1 MRKARASGYLPGI
14 LLLLSTVITGCFGLE
29 VSAIEGPSVV
39 MNGSQSQLVLDCK
52 YDFTDEYEKN
62 GLVVKWYFK
71 RKPFPV
77 YQWIPP
83 NKPQVLGI
91 LKGRLNLDYEVS
103 ADEFSKH
110 RALAIVNPTTELSG
124 EYTCWISTFDSEH
137 VERKMLTIYAPP
149 SEMTLTYYKPR
160 MDTVAVTCRA
170 GGVYPA
176 PDIVIF
182 RSSPSV
188 RKNVIEGA
196 KMERR
201 VVPGRGFYN
210 ISIELE
216 AFDYDL
222 DAENMFECVLTIP
235 RHRIQ
240 NAEGDPLLPRASYY
254 YYHHH
259 HHNNNNNNSSSSH
272 HYHHHHPLCSF

>member
-1 MRKARASGYLPGI
+1 
-14 LLLLSTVITGCFGLE
+14 
-29 VSAIEGPSVV
+29 

-235 RHRIQ
+235 GTEFKMQKEILYFPGVPALTSSVTSGAGRQVVGSLSVVFILPVLFHYLRH
-240 NAEGDPLLPRASYY
+240 
-254 YYHHH
+254 H
-259 HHNNNNNNSSSSH
+259 
-272 HYHHHHPLCSF
+272 